1 MYFFYIVRNDPHDDF
16 LSYLIHEKR
25 YSPHTC
31 SAYSNDLVEFRDYLA
46 VQYQVDSLLDPNY
59 QLVRS
64 WIASLMENG
73 ISARSVNRKIS
84 SLRTFFG
91 FHMREGNVKVNP
103 MLKIQGPKISSRL
116 PVYVDEKPMEVLNQP
131 GMIEETEED
140 LYTGQL
146 VRLIID
152 LLYGTGMRLSE
163 LINLKFSDVN
173 LGAGTVKVLGKRNK
187 ERIIPV
193 NPELKTLISA
203 YITARKKILR
213 DFPSSESGLLLL
225 QKEGKKLSKSFV
237 YGRVKHYLSLVT
249 TIDKKS
255 PHVLRHTFATHMLN
269 KGADLNAIKELLGHA
284 NLSATQ
290 VYTHNTVDK
299 LKVIYHKAHP
309 RAHLPHNGSQ
319 GDGEA

>member
-1 MYFFYIVRNDPHDDF
+1 MHNDPQAHF
-16 LSYLIHEKR
+16 LSYLLHEKR

-31 SAYSNDLVEFRDYLA
+31 SAYSTDLIEFRDYLA
-46 VQYQVDSLLDPNY
+46 VQYQIDSLLDANF

-64 WIASLMENG
+64 WVASLMDAEF
-73 ISARSVNRKIS
+73 SPRSINRKIS
-84 SLRTFFG
+84 SLRAFYRFQA
-91 FHMREGNVKVNP
+91 REGQVRVNP
-103 MLKIQGPKISSRL
+103 MLKIQGPKTKSRL
-116 PVYVDEKPMEVLNQP
+116 PVFVDEKPMETLNQP
-131 GMIEETEED
+131 GLIEESEAD

-146 VRLIID
+146 VRVIID

-163 LINLKFSDVN
+163 LIELKAADVHLN
-173 LGAGTVKVLGKRNK
+173 AGTLKVLGKRNK
-187 ERIIPV
+187 ERIIPM
-193 NPELKTLISA
+193 NDELKNVVGHYMKSRSEIV
-203 YITARKKILR
+203 R
-213 DFPSSESGLLLL
+213 DFPSENSGLLLL
-225 QKEGKKLSKSFV
+225 RKDGHKLSKSFV

-309 RAHLPHNGSQ
+309 RA
-319 GDGEA
+319 